1 MCLRAAGL
9 AGGAEL
15 RWLLGLHLIKT
26 PNCSIIIN
34 HPPFF
39 YKVQLFD
46 DLLIKFLEP
55 AMRSRN
61 PGMEFAT
68 HGSKYSCYGDHIGLV
83 FLFFSISIRARTF
96 KSYLRAMACSQ
107 NEL

>member
-1 MCLRAAGL
+1 MRLRAPGL

-15 RWLLGLHLIKT
+15 RWLLGLSLIKT
-26 PNCSIIIN
+26 PNCSIVIN
-34 HPPFF
+34 HPPIF

-46 DLLIKFLEP
+46 DLLIKFLGS

-61 PGMEFAT
+61 PGVEFAT

-83 FLFFSISIRARTF
+83 FLFFFIF
-96 KSYLRAMACSQ
+96 PLEPQHLRVI
-107 NEL
+107 